1 MELYKLIIAFLIV
14 FITGIPVCS
23 IAQTMNR
30 PTHAKPDE
38 TKQDNPDGGELK
50 KERPRPTVTP
60 SPPTQLH
67 QKPAPLPP
75 PAKTSPNHKAPRIK
89 YTTVRRTTDI
99 PTPQPYW
106 WYCYHSRYPFPHSK
120 CELRSAS
127 YSYYDV
133 YRAKQNQ
140 SFYIPPIIRQ
150 DGRNP
155 DKRPR

>member
-1 MELYKLIIAFLIV
+1 MDLYKFIVVFLIV
-14 FITGIPVCS
+14 FIAGIPVCS

-30 PTHAKPDE
+30 PVHAKPDE
-38 TKQDNPDGGELK
+38 TRQDITKDKDLK
-50 KERPRPTVTP
+50 KERHQPSTTP
-60 SPPTQLH
+60 PSSQLH
-67 QKPAPLPP
+67 QNSPP
-75 PAKTSPNHKAPRIK
+75 PPQPAKPNHKAPKIK
-89 YTTVRRTTDI
+89 YTTIRRTSNT
-99 PTPQPYW
+99 PTHQPYW

-120 CELRSAS
+120 CELRSVS

-155 DKRPR
+155 DKRPH